1 MHHAVMHPIAI
12 VPVREN
18 KDGGSLVNALDFG
31 NHIQPPI
38 SIVSLSL
45 LGVFQK
51 PDESVLRNV
60 LR

>member
-38 SIVSLSL
+38 SIVSLSPF
-45 LGVFQK
+45 GSF
-51 PDESVLRNV
+51 PEA
-60 LR
+60 